1 MCSGVDVDGHGAG
14 GTSNGGGVVGV
25 FETFL
30 GSGTS
35 ILIWRMGLEPTV
47 YGVWGGSGDSR
58 GGTNAAVGDVAGIR
72 ASIRSSHNCA
82 MA

>member
-1 MCSGVDVDGHGAG
+1 MCSGVDVDGPGAG
-14 GTSNGGGVVGV
+14 GTSNGGGFDGD

-47 YGVWGGSGDSR
+47 YGV
-58 GGTNAAVGDVAGIR
+58 
-72 ASIRSSHNCA
+72 
-82 MA
+82 